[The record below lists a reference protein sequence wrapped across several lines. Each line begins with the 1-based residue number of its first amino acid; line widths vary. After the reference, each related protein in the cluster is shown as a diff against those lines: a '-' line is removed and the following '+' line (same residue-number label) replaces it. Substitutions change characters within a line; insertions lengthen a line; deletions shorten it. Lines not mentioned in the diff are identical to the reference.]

1 MSRNTLLIL
10 IIFTFFSCKST
21 LLPPDQYKQEQLIFG
36 SGGGFSGAYN
46 EYMLLDDGRLYERG
60 KDKTSLNQLK
70 VVSSKI
76 TTQVFQNIRTFGLD
90 KYKHNE
96 PQNLYYFLE
105 FKTPKDSNKIVWSGM
120 PVNELGAANS
130 IYKLLV
136 EQTKTVEK

>member
-1 MSRNTLLIL
+1 MSSNTILLL

-70 VVSSKI
+70 V
-76 TTQVFQNIRTFGLD
+76 
-90 KYKHNE
+90 
-96 PQNLYYFLE
+96 
-105 FKTPKDSNKIVWSGM
+105 
-120 PVNELGAANS
+120 
-130 IYKLLV
+130 
-136 EQTKTVEK
+136 